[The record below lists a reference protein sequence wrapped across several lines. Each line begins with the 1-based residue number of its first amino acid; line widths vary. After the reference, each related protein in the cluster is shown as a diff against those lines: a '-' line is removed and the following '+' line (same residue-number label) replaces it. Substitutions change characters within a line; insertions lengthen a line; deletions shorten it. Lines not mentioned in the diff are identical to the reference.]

1 MSLGRACRTAIAD
14 LSSAASVGFVIPDL
28 VSNADALPN
37 GGIHILLNCAGI
49 QRRHAS
55 HEFPDN
61 DWSEVL
67 QTNLSTVFMLC
78 RDIGYYW
85 IAKGIRG
92 RIINVASLLSF
103 QGGLNV
109 PAYAAAKHGVVGV
122 TKALSNEWAGRGIGV
137 NAIAP
142 G

>member
-1 MSLGRACRTAIAD
+1 
-14 LSSAASVGFVIPDL
+14 
-28 VSNADALPN
+28 
-37 GGIHILLNCAGI
+37 
-49 QRRHAS
+49 
-55 HEFPDN
+55 
-61 DWSEVL
+61 VL